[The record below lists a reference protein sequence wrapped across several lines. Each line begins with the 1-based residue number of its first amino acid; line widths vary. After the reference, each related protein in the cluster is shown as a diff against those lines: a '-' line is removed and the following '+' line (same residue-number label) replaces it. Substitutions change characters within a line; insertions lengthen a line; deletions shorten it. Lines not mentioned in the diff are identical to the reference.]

1 MIAAQQMEFIK
12 KIVCAPPSCPAQQML
27 TACCDNICSM
37 YIIKNLRLL
46 FANIPKVTIDNV
58 GSLKSWIREA
68 LHKQYWTQLVTSSK
82 KMLLNLQKTA
92 RN

>member
-1 MIAAQQMEFIK
+1 
-12 KIVCAPPSCPAQQML
+12 
-27 TACCDNICSM
+27 M

>member
-46 FANIPKVTIDNV
+46 FANIPKVTNELDPRSPPQTILDTTCR
-58 GSLKSWIREA
+58 LP
-68 LHKQYWTQLVTSSK
+68 H
-82 KMLLNLQKTA
+82 
-92 RN
+92 